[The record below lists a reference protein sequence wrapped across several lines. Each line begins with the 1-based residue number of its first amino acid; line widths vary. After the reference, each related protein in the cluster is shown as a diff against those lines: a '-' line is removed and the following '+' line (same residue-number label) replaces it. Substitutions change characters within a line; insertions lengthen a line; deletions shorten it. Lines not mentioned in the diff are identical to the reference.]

1 MSPIPAINLASL
13 ARRHRARVL
22 ALAGEERLMVATSP
36 PNVVYCSGYRSMGYD
51 TDPAQ
56 RMAAVF
62 TNDEWI
68 LVGPTADL
76 WAAQEASG
84 HPVAQYGLRYFAY
97 RTFFFDDAEAR
108 EATATRVISF
118 ATYEEALAAAI
129 AALAGAR
136 RALAIEGPPP
146 ATLPA
151 DLAVLPPENTAALF
165 RRARMIKDADEIAL
179 LRYATRET
187 ENALAAAL
195 AQARAGVS
203 ELDLAAEISAWM
215 IRAGIRPGFIA
226 VTSGPRAA
234 FADAH
239 AAPRRL
245 TPGDLLRIDIG
256 GSLQGYWS
264 DTARSAVV
272 GEPSA
277 EICGVD
283 TAIVAGQ
290 RAALALV
297 GPGVRSDALFHA
309 TVEAVRAAGLPH
321 YRRHHVGHGLGLD
334 SHEYPTLG
342 PAEPV
347 ALEPGMVINVETP
360 YYRPG
365 WGGLMYEDTLVITED
380 GTDRLTTLDAGLL
393 ILPA

>member
-1 MSPIPAINLASL
+1 MIPIPAVNIASL
-13 ARRHRARVL
+13 AQRHRARVL
-22 ALAGEERLMVATSP
+22 ALAGEDGLMVATSA

-62 TNDEWI
+62 TGDEWI
-68 LVGPTADL
+68 LVGPMADL
-76 WAAQEASG
+76 WAAQEAAGS
-84 HPVAQYGLRYFAY
+84 GLRYFGY

-108 EATATRVISF
+108 DTTDTRVVSF

-146 ATLPA
+146 AMLPA
-151 DLAVLPPENTAALF
+151 GLAVLPPEDTAALF
-165 RRARMIKDADEIAL
+165 RRARTIKDADEIAL

-215 IRAGIRPGFIA
+215 IRTGIRPGFIA

-245 TPGDLLRIDIG
+245 APGDLLRIDIG
-256 GSLQGYWS
+256 GSFQGYWS

-277 EICGVD
+277 EIRGVD
-283 TAIVAGQ
+283 AAIVAGQ

-297 GPGVRSDALFHA
+297 GPGARSDVLFRA

-342 PAEPV
+342 PENPV
-347 ALEPGMVINVETP
+347 TLEPGMVVNIEAP

-365 WGGLMYEDTLVITED
+365 WGGIMYEDTLVITED
-380 GTDRLTTLDAGLL
+380 GTDRLTRLDAGLV